1 MAQEPNQNSTFDEID
16 KLLADPEF
24 CQALQAWQDNTE
36 DVTVHSPTLNTS
48 DALNTT
54 FGDETNVN
62 EHEQIN
68 LSQQQSQTM
77 NDASAVIRELM
88 ETTIAHEHK
97 WIDQP
102 LPAITVE
109 ANLIE
114 TVDLSSSPSHAIDL
128 CTTTPAI
135 IDLCTPTPA
144 TIDLCTPT
152 PTIINL
158 CTPSTLTIDLCSPE
172 ITSNTNTT
180 DSPLRLSPK

>member
-1 MAQEPNQNSTFDEID
+1 MSQVPSQNSTLDEID

-24 CQALQAWQDNTE
+24 CQALQAWQDNT
-36 DVTVHSPTLNTS
+36 
-48 DALNTT
+48 
-54 FGDETNVN
+54 G
-62 EHEQIN
+62 
-68 LSQQQSQTM
+68 QTM
-77 NDASAVIRELM
+77 NNASAIIRQLM
-88 ETTIAHEHK
+88 ETTVAHEHK

-102 LPAITVE
+102 LPAIIVE
-109 ANLIE
+109 ANLIG

-135 IDLCTPTPA
+135 VDLCTPTPA

-152 PTIINL
+152 SAIIDL

-180 DSPLRLSPK
+180 DSPLCLSPK

>member
-1 MAQEPNQNSTFDEID
+1 
-16 KLLADPEF
+16 
-24 CQALQAWQDNTE
+24 
-36 DVTVHSPTLNTS
+36 
-48 DALNTT
+48 
-54 FGDETNVN
+54 
-62 EHEQIN
+62 
-68 LSQQQSQTM
+68 QTM

-114 TVDLSSSPSHAIDL
+114 TVYLSSSPSHAIDL
-128 CTTTPAI
+128 CTTTLAI

-144 TIDLCTPT
+144 
-152 PTIINL
+152 IINL

-180 DSPLRLSPK
+180 ESPLRSSPK

>member
-1 MAQEPNQNSTFDEID
+1 MSQVPSQNSTFDEID

-36 DVTVHSPTLNTS
+36 KFH
-48 DALNTT
+48 
-54 FGDETNVN
+54 FII
-62 EHEQIN
+62 IN
-68 LSQQQSQTM
+68 GICQTM
-77 NDASAVIRELM
+77 NDALAVIRQLM
-88 ETTIAHEHK
+88 ETTVAHEHK
-97 WIDQP
+97 LIDQP

-109 ANLIE
+109 ANLIG

-128 CTTTPAI
+128 CTTTPVI
-135 IDLCTPTPA
+135 VDLCTPTPA

-152 PTIINL
+152 AAIIDL

-172 ITSNTNTT
+172 ITSNTNST